1 MVTTFNARARAVA
14 RMAKTAF
21 DTAAQA
27 NGQQVERTLK
37 NKMCK
42 FATTRLCEDY
52 ISALVEAQDGACAI
66 TGIRLQFDGEEDDHE
81 MLASLD
87 RIDSSGHYEIDN
99 LQVVCKFVNRWKR
112 DDDDAAFRRLVTLLR
127 SVTAEMI
134 GE

>member
-1 MVTTFNARARAVA
+1 
-14 RMAKTAF
+14 
-21 DTAAQA
+21 
-27 NGQQVERTLK
+27 
-37 NKMCK
+37 MCK

-87 RIDSSGHYEIDN
+87 RRDSSGHYEIDN
-99 LQVVCKFVNRWKR
+99 VQVVCKFVNRWKR

-127 SVTAEMI
+127 AVTAEMI